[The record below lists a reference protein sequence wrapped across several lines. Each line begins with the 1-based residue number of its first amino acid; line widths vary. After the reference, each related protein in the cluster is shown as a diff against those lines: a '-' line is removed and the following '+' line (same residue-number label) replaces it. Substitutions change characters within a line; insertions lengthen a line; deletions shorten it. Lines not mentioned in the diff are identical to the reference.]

1 MMFIIGYPTEEDT
14 IIDHLT
20 HFDGTTMMFKTKHEA
35 EDYVSRLYIK
45 SGVMAKP
52 FEDDGLKIMRV
63 Q

>member
-1 MMFIIGYPTEEDT
+1 MFIIGYPTEEET
-14 IIDHLT
+14 IIEQLT
-20 HFDGTTMMFKTKHEA
+20 NFDGTTMMFKTKHDA

-52 FEDDGLKIMRV
+52 FEDDGLKIIRV

>member
-1 MMFIIGYPTEEDT
+1 MFIIGYPTEEET
-14 IIDHLT
+14 IIEQLT
-20 HFDGTTMMFKTKHEA
+20 NFDGTTMMFKTKHEA

>member
-1 MMFIIGYPTEEDT
+1 MFIIGYPTEEET
-14 IIDHLT
+14 IIEQLT
-20 HFDGTTMMFKTKHEA
+20 NFDGTTMMFKTKHEA

-52 FEDDGLKIMRV
+52 FEDDGLKIIRV

>member
-1 MMFIIGYPTEEDT
+1 MFIIGYPTKEET
-14 IIDHLT
+14 IIEHLT
-20 HFDGTTMMFKTKHEA
+20 NFDGTTMMFKTKHEA

-45 SGVMAKP
+45 TGVKATP